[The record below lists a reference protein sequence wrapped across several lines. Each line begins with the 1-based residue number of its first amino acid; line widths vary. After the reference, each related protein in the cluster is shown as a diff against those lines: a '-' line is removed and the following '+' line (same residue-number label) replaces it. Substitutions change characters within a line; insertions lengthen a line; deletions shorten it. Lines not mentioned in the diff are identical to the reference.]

1 MSSSESSPRRA
12 LLSVYDK
19 TDIVPFARALADM
32 NFQIVSTGGTLKH
45 LEEAG
50 VPVTP
55 VEKVTDFPEMLG
67 GRVKTLHPRIHGGI
81 LARRHVA
88 DDLKQVAQW
97 DIPLFDVVAVNL
109 YPFRETAA
117 RPDVGWEELLENIDI
132 GGPAM
137 VRAAAK
143 NFPHVVVVVDPRR
156 YPFVISALQQ
166 NRMTWEERRILA
178 QEAFA
183 HTAAYDDAVART
195 LAAGPGRFAGEE
207 GDGAVGTG
215 DEDGGE
221 GLPAPR
227 VSMDQG
233 APVLPQRLTLR
244 LRKWGELRY
253 GENPHQ
259 VAAFY
264 VEDGSGAGSLA
275 GGKASLA
282 SARQLQGKALS
293 YNNIN
298 DAAAALELVGMFKE
312 PAAVAVKHANPCGVA
327 IAGTLAEAFRK
338 ARDADPVSIFG
349 GIVAL
354 NRPVDED
361 TAREMAEL
369 FLEVIIGPSFTEG
382 ARAVLGQKKNLR
394 LLEVDDIGRLSPYWD
409 VRGVRGGLLVQE
421 ADVLPSPLRPAGV
434 VTEEAPSP
442 EAWRDLDFAWRV
454 ARAVKSN
461 SIVVAKDGQTLG
473 IGAGQMNRILAARI
487 ALEHAGEKARGAVLA
502 SEAFFPFP
510 DVVQA
515 AAEYGVTAIVQPG
528 GAKRD
533 DESIAAC
540 NEAGIAMVFTH
551 TRHFRH

>member
-1 MSSSESSPRRA
+1 
-12 LLSVYDK
+12 VYDK
-19 TDIVPFARALADM
+19 TDIVAFAQALVDLGYE
-32 NFQIVSTGGTLKH
+32 IVSTGGTLKH

-50 VPVTP
+50 IPVTA
-55 VEKVTDFPEMLG
+55 VEAVTGFPEMLG

-88 DDLKQVAQW
+88 DDLSQVAQW

-117 RPDVGWEELLENIDI
+117 RPGVGWEELLENIDI

-143 NFPHVVVVVDPRR
+143 NFPHVIVVVDPRR
-156 YPFVISALQQ
+156 YPFIISALKQ
-166 NRMTWEERRILA
+166 NRMSWEERRILA

-183 HTAAYDDAVART
+183 HTAAYDDAVARV
-195 LAAGPGRFAGEE
+195 LAAGPGGLGAEEAAAPFAR
-207 GDGAVGTG
+207 AAG
-215 DEDGGE
+215 DEAAGE

-227 VSMDQG
+227 VSLEQG
-233 APVLPQRLTLR
+233 APALPQRLTLR

-259 VAAFY
+259 IAAFY
-264 VEDGSGAGSLA
+264 VEEGQGGGFLA

-327 IAGTLAEAFRK
+327 VADCLTEAFRK

-354 NRPVDED
+354 NRPVDEE
-361 TAREMAEL
+361 TAQEMAEL
-369 FLEVIIGPSFTEG
+369 FLEVIIAPVFTDG

-409 VRGVRGGLLVQE
+409 VRGVRGGLLIQE
-421 ADVLPSPLRPAGV
+421 ADVLPSPLRQAGV
-434 VTEEAPSP
+434 VTEQSPSP
-442 EAWRDLDFAWRV
+442 EAWRDLEFAWRV
-454 ARAVKSN
+454 VRAVKSN

-515 AAEYGVTAIVQPG
+515 AAEYGIAAIVQPG

-533 DESIAAC
+533 EESIKAC